1 MKSRISFL
9 VFTCVLFLFSCTKKE
24 SAEAPNPAAAPVEA
38 PKPVGGPHA
47 FVHLKDGSKV
57 PGTIVASSQTDMVVA
72 GDDGIEREIPVTQIQ
87 SGENGEAPPVEPQS
101 PGKGETAARPEANR
115 QQNSQQGFEAQ
126 TP

>member
-9 VFTCVLFLFSCTKKE
+9 VFACVLFLFSCTKKE
-24 SAEAPNPAAAPVEA
+24 SAEAPNPAATPVEA

-72 GDDGIEREIPVTQIQ
+72 GDDGIERKIPLTQIQ
-87 SGENGEAPPVEPQS
+87 SVEYGEAQPVQPKSRAREERAFRRLS
-101 PGKGETAARPEANR
+101 PRP
-115 QQNSQQGFEAQ
+115 
-126 TP
+126 